1 MRKNADS
8 NEEEEL
14 YPLMTCEAFYVLD
27 DRRSKLINNR
37 MSKQY
42 IKLFDSA
49 LNYAETCSRVTSRS
63 RAETLR
69 NVLSKFELS
78 NAEISSI
85 GSLFP
90 QSVDEAKM
98 LIPSLSR
105 FGDEALSTIIKHMD
119 DF

>member
-1 MRKNADS
+1 MIKNEES
-8 NEEEEL
+8 NEEEL
-14 YPLMTCEAFYVLD
+14 YPLMTCEAYYILD
-27 DRRSKLINNR
+27 DRRSKLLNNR
-37 MSKQY
+37 APKKY

-49 LNYAETCSRVTSRS
+49 LNYAETCSRIASRS

-78 NAEISSI
+78 NAEIASI

-98 LIPSLSR
+98 LIPSLNR
-105 FGDEALSTIIKHMD
+105 FGDEKLSTIIKHMD